1 MVEEL
6 GGQDVRSGTVL
17 GGQARAMKTLFAPS
31 LLRALVSRNVLV
43 SVLALVVV
51 VAVAIYESNQLILS
65 QFADES
71 GILADVA
78 LNEITD
84 QTVLATNAASLVASL
99 PTTREL
105 TEQGDVDGLTNFL
118 LVVKARIGV
127 GDMSVGDNNGRIIAA
142 AQERTSETF
151 QPELVTLA
159 QAQVQQS
166 AVLFDEPQG
175 LVIRAIYVIRNANQ
189 DPIGMMEAGNVLGS
203 DFLKSIKTRS
213 DADLALI
220 WNGQVRASTVDFGEN
235 PMFPSIAEV
244 DAQQGDVL
252 IQNVTANNTNYYG
265 IFRVLRSSRQ
275 NPGLLAVLVPTASVD
290 QAQRTLIGVLVL
302 LGLGLVG
309 IVTLLAYRTARSIT
323 EPLGN
328 LAAAAQRIEAGDLA
342 ARVRQV
348 SAHEIG
354 TLERA
359 FDTMAASLYE
369 RERAQREYLDE
380 VRAVNEVA
388 DAVVGVTDAER
399 IFARSLDRMVSLLNA
414 DGGAIVIREDP
425 PGAPPGSGGRLSAP
439 ATLGIAPETA
449 ATLAMRVLV
458 RSEADADR
466 IRLSAVSAGDL
477 RFVAHVPLSARGR
490 TIGLL
495 SAYFH
500 DQRELTD
507 TQARAL
513 RTIARLV
520 SVANENADLVGELRV
535 NNLQLERANRL
546 KSEFLASVSHELRTP
561 MNAIIGYTKLMLD
574 GLDGEMTAQQ
584 QTDLFRVAQAADNLL
599 GLINGLLDLAK
610 IEAGKMELNVEEV
623 NITEVTDEALELVR
637 PHADEKGLEVRALIP
652 LGLPNVWADR
662 ARVRQVLANMLA
674 NAVKFTERGTV
685 SVGATAAEGWV
696 TVSVSDTGVG
706 ISPEAQAYVFDEFRQ
721 ADSSTTRRYGGT
733 GLGLAISKRLVTL
746 HGGRIWVDSEV
757 GKGSVFHFT
766 LPIRVRAGSE
776 TGMLFRSGTG
786 R

>member
-1 MVEEL
+1 M
-6 GGQDVRSGTVL
+6 D
-17 GGQARAMKTLFAPS
+17 KLFAPS

-84 QTVLATNAASLVASL
+84 QQILAQNAASLVASL

-105 TEQGDVDGLTNFL
+105 TELGDTEGLTNFL

-127 GDMSVGDNNGRIIAA
+127 GDMSVGDNQGRIIAA
-142 AQERTSETF
+142 AQERTSDTF

-166 AVLFDEPQG
+166 WVLFDEPQG

-203 DFLKSIKTRS
+203 EFLKDIKTRS

-220 WNGQVRASTVDFGEN
+220 WNGQVRASTVDFGPN
-235 PMFPSIAEV
+235 PQFPSIAEV
-244 DAQQGDVL
+244 DAQTGDVL
-252 IQNVTANNTNYYG
+252 IQNVTANNENYYG

-275 NPGLLAVLVPTASVD
+275 NPGLLAVLVPTAGVE
-290 QAQRTLIGVLVL
+290 QAQRTLIAVLVL
-302 LGLGLVG
+302 LGIGLVG

-323 EPLGN
+323 VPLGN

-342 ARVRQV
+342 ARVQQV
-348 SAHEIG
+348 SSHEIG

-425 PGAPPGSGGRLSAP
+425 PGAPPGSGGRLNAP
-439 ATLGIAPETA
+439 ATVGIDPETA
-449 ATLAMRVLV
+449 VMLAMRVLV

-466 IRLSAVSAGDL
+466 IRLSAVSAGEL

-610 IEAGKMELNVEEV
+610 IEAGKMELNIEEV

-637 PHADEKGLEVRALIP
+637 PHADEKGLQVRSLIAQ
-652 LGLPNVWADR
+652 GLPNVWADR
-662 ARVRQVLANMLA
+662 GRVRQVLANMLA
-674 NAVKFTERGTV
+674 NAVKFTERGAV
-685 SVGATAAEGWV
+685 SVSATAAEGWV
-696 TVSVSDTGVG
+696 TVSVADTGVG

-746 HGGRIWVDSEV
+746 HGGRIWVDSEI
-757 GKGSVFHFT
+757 GRGSTFHFT
-766 LPIRVRAGSE
+766 LPIRVRAGGE
-776 TGMLFRSGTG
+776 TALLARTG
-786 R
+786 PAR

>member
-1 MVEEL
+1 MP
-6 GGQDVRSGTVL
+6 
-17 GGQARAMKTLFAPS
+17 KLFTPS

-51 VAVAIYESNQLILS
+51 TAVAIYESNDLILS

-71 GILADVA
+71 AILADVA
-78 LNEITD
+78 LNEIND
-84 QTVLATNAASLVASL
+84 QADLAQRAATLVAGL

-105 TEQGDVDGLTNFL
+105 TEQRDADELTNFL
-118 LVVKARIGV
+118 LPVKSKIGV
-127 GDMSVGDNNGRIIAA
+127 DDMSVADNNGVIIAT
-142 AQERTSETF
+142 AQEKTSDTLE
-151 QPELVTLA
+151 PELVTLA
-159 QAQVQQS
+159 KAQVQQS
-166 AVLFDEPQG
+166 WVLFDEPQG
-175 LVIRAIYVIRNANQ
+175 LVIRAIYVIRNADQ
-189 DPIGMMEAGNVLGS
+189 EPIGTMEVGNILGS
-203 DFLKSIKTRS
+203 SFLKNIKTRS
-213 DADLALI
+213 NADLALI
-220 WNGQVRASTVDFGEN
+220 WSGRVHASTVDFGTN
-235 PMFPSIAEV
+235 TVFPSVPQV
-244 DAQQGDVL
+244 DAEPNDVL
-252 IQNVTANNTNYYG
+252 IQNIYANNTNYYG
-265 IFRVLRSSRQ
+265 IFRVLRSQRQ
-275 NPGLLAVLVPTASVD
+275 NPGLLAVLVPTAGVE
-290 QAQRTLIGVLVL
+290 QAQRTLIAILIVL
-302 LGLGLVG
+302 GIALVG
-309 IVTLLAYRTARSIT
+309 VVTLLAYRTARSIT
-323 EPLGN
+323 QPLES
-328 LAAAAQRIEAGDLA
+328 LASAAQRIEAGDLA
-342 ARVRQV
+342 ARVQQV
-348 SAHEIG
+348 SPHEIG

-399 IFARSLDRMVSLLNA
+399 IFARSLDRMVSLLGA

-425 PGAPPGSGGRLSAP
+425 PGAPPGSGGRLNAP
-439 ATLGIAPETA
+439 ATVGIDGQTA
-449 ATLAMRVLV
+449 VMLAMRVLV
-458 RSEADADR
+458 RSEADTDR
-466 IRLSAVSAGDL
+466 IRLSSVSAGDL

-495 SAYFH
+495 SAYFRE
-500 DQRELTD
+500 QRDLTD

-513 RTIARLV
+513 RTIARLI

-574 GLDGEMTAQQ
+574 GLDGELTAQQ
-584 QTDLFRVAQAADNLL
+584 STDLFRVAQAADNLL

-623 NITEVTDEALELVR
+623 SMNEVTEEALELVR
-637 PHADEKGLEVRALIP
+637 PHADEKGLEVRSLIP
-652 LGLPNVWADR
+652 SALPNVWGDR

-674 NAVKFTERGTV
+674 NAVKFTERGSV
-685 SVGATAAEGWV
+685 SVSASSAEGWV
-696 TVSVSDTGVG
+696 TISVTDTGVG
-706 ISPEAQAYVFDEFRQ
+706 ITPEAQAYVFDEFRQ

-733 GLGLAISKRLVTL
+733 GLGLAISKRLITL

-757 GKGSVFHFT
+757 GKGSTFHFT

-776 TGMLFRSGTG
+776 AALLTRTAS

>member
-1 MVEEL
+1 M
-6 GGQDVRSGTVL
+6 Q
-17 GGQARAMKTLFAPS
+17 KIFAPS

-51 VAVAIYESNQLILS
+51 VAVAIYESNDLILN

-71 GILADVA
+71 QILAEVA
-78 LNEITD
+78 LNEIQD
-84 QTVLATNAASLVASL
+84 QADGATHAAQLVAGL

-105 TEQGDVDGLTNFL
+105 TEARDRDALTNFL
-118 LVVKARIGV
+118 LPLKARLV
-127 GDMSVGDNNGRIIAA
+127 VSDMNVADNEGRIIAF
-142 AQERTSETF
+142 AQEQPSVTLE
-151 QPELVTLA
+151 PELVAYAKA
-159 QAQVQQS
+159 QAQSQW
-166 AVLFDEPQG
+166 VLFDEPQG
-175 LVIRAIYVIRNANQ
+175 LVIKAIYVICNAET
-189 DPIGMMEAGNVLGS
+189 DPIGMMEVGNVLGS
-203 DFLKSIKTRS
+203 DFLKSIKIRS
-213 DADLALI
+213 QADLALI
-220 WNGQVRASTVDFGEN
+220 WNGQVRASTVDFASDTA
-235 PMFPSIAEV
+235 FPTTLEV
-244 DAQQGDVL
+244 DAQPGDVL
-252 IQNVTANNTNYYG
+252 IKNVTANGRNYYG
-265 IFRVLRSSRQ
+265 IFRVLRAQRQ
-275 NPGLLAVLVPTASVD
+275 NPGLLAVLVPTAGVE
-290 QAQRTLIGVLVL
+290 QAQRTLIAVLVL

-309 IVTLLAYRTARSIT
+309 IVTFLSYRTARGIT
-323 EPLGN
+323 VPLGN
-328 LAAAAQRIEAGDLA
+328 LANAAQRIEAGDLA

-399 IFARSLDRMVSLLNA
+399 IFARSLDRMVSLLGA

-425 PGAPPGSGGRLSAP
+425 PGAPPGSGGRLNAP
-439 ATLGIAPETA
+439 ATVGLDGETA
-449 ATLAMRVLV
+449 VMLAMRVLV

-466 IRLSAVSAGDL
+466 IRLSSVSAGDL

-495 SAYFH
+495 SAYFRE
-500 DQRELTD
+500 QRDLTD

-513 RTIARLV
+513 RTIARLI

-561 MNAIIGYTKLMLD
+561 MNAIIGYTNLMLD
-574 GLDGEMTAQQ
+574 DLDGELTAQNS
-584 QTDLFRVAQAADNLL
+584 TELFQVAQAADNLL

-623 NITEVTDEALELVR
+623 SMNEVTEEALELVR
-637 PHADEKGLEVRALIP
+637 PHADEKGLEVRSLIP
-652 LGLPNVWADR
+652 SALPNVWGDR

-674 NAVKFTERGTV
+674 NAVKFTERGSV
-685 SVGATAAEGWV
+685 SVSASSAEGWV
-696 TVSVSDTGVG
+696 TISVTDTGVG
-706 ISPEAQAYVFDEFRQ
+706 ITPEAQAYVFDEFRQ

-733 GLGLAISKRLVTL
+733 GLGLAISKRLITL
-746 HGGRIWVDSEV
+746 HGRRLWVDSEV
-757 GKGSVFHFT
+757 GYGSTFHFT
-766 LPIRVRAGSE
+766 LPVRVRAGSE
-776 TGMLFRSGTG
+776 AALLSRAS

>member
-1 MVEEL
+1 M
-6 GGQDVRSGTVL
+6 Q
-17 GGQARAMKTLFAPS
+17 TLFAPS

-43 SVLALVVV
+43 SVLALVVT
-51 VAVAIYESNQLILS
+51 VAVAIYESNQLILN

-84 QTVLATNAASLVASL
+84 QTVLATNAASLTASL
-99 PTTREL
+99 PTTRDL
-105 TEQGDVDGLTNFL
+105 TEQGDYDGLTNFL

-127 GDMSVGDNNGRIIAA
+127 SDMSVADNNGLILAA
-142 AQERTSETF
+142 AQEKTSTTF

-159 QAQVQQS
+159 QAGVQQS
-166 AVLFDEPQG
+166 WVLFDEPQG
-175 LVIRAIYVIRNANQ
+175 LVIRAIYVIRNVNQ

-213 DADLALI
+213 NADLALI
-220 WNGQVRASTVDFGEN
+220 WNGQVRASTVDFG
-235 PMFPSIAEV
+235 PSPQFPTIAEV
-244 DAQQGDVL
+244 DAQAGDVL

-265 IFRVLRSSRQ
+265 IFRVIRSSRQ
-275 NPGLLAVLVPTASVD
+275 NPGLLAVLVPTDGVE
-290 QAQRTLIGVLVL
+290 QAQRTLLGVLVL
-302 LGLGLVG
+302 LGLGLAG

-323 EPLGN
+323 VPLGN

-342 ARVRQV
+342 ARVKQV

-439 ATLGIAPETA
+439 ATVGIEPETA
-449 ATLAMRVLV
+449 VTLAMRVLV

-466 IRLSAVSAGDL
+466 IRLSAVSAGEL

-610 IEAGKMELNVEEV
+610 IEAGKMELNIEEV
-623 NITEVTDEALELVR
+623 NITDVTDEALELVR
-637 PHADEKGLEVRALIP
+637 PHADEKGLQVRAVIP
-652 LGLPNVWADR
+652 QGLPNVWADR

-674 NAVKFTERGTV
+674 NAVKFTERGIV
-685 SVGATAAEGWV
+685 SVTAGAAEGWV
-696 TVSVSDTGVG
+696 TVSVADTGVG

-757 GKGSVFHFT
+757 GRGSTFHFT
-766 LPIRVRAGSE
+766 LPIRVRAGGE
-776 TGMLFRSGTG
+776 AALLTRTGAG

>member
-1 MVEEL
+1 MQKV
-6 GGQDVRSGTVL
+6 
-17 GGQARAMKTLFAPS
+17 FAPS
-31 LLRALVSRNVLV
+31 LLRTLVSRNVLV
-43 SVLALVVV
+43 SVLALVIVV
-51 VAVAIYESNQLILS
+51 VVAIYESNDLILS

-71 GILADVA
+71 AIVADVA
-78 LNEITD
+78 QNEIFA
-84 QTVLATNAASLVASL
+84 QANLAQRAASLFASL
-99 PTTREL
+99 PTTRDLVEAR
-105 TEQGDVDGLTNFL
+105 DRDALTNFL
-118 LVVKARIGV
+118 LPLKARIGV
-127 GDMSVGDNNGRIIAA
+127 DDIVVADNSGKIIGF
-142 AQERTSETF
+142 AQEQRSDTL

-166 AVLFDEPQG
+166 WVLFDEPDG
-175 LVIRAIYVIRNANQ
+175 LVIRAIHVIFNADQ
-189 DPIGMMEAGNVLGS
+189 EPIGMMEVGNGLGS
-203 DFLKSIKTRS
+203 LFLKDIKTRS
-213 DADLALI
+213 NADLALI
-220 WNGQVRASTVDFGEN
+220 WNGQVRASTIDFHTN
-235 PMFPSIAEV
+235 SDFPTVSEV
-244 DAQQGDVL
+244 DAQPNDIL
-252 IQNVTANNTNYYG
+252 IQNISTNGRNYYG
-265 IFRVLRSSRQ
+265 IFRVIRSQRQ
-275 NPGLLAVLVPTASVD
+275 NPGLLAVLVPTASVET
-290 QAQRTLIGVLVL
+290 AQRTLIGVLVL
-302 LGLGLVG
+302 LGLCLVAV
-309 IVTLLAYRTARSIT
+309 ITFLSYRTARSIT
-323 EPLGN
+323 VPLGN
-328 LAAAAQRIEAGDLA
+328 LANAAQRIEAGDLA
-342 ARVRQV
+342 ARVQQV

-425 PGAPPGSGGRLSAP
+425 PGAPPGSGGRLNAP
-439 ATLGIAPETA
+439 ATLGIAPEMA
-449 ATLAMRVLV
+449 VTLAMRVLV

-466 IRLSAVSAGDL
+466 IRLSAVSAGEL

-500 DQRELTD
+500 EQRELTD

-623 NITEVTDEALELVR
+623 NINDVTDEALELVR
-637 PHADEKGLEVRALIP
+637 PHAGEKGLEVRATIP
-652 LGLPNVWADR
+652 ATLPNVWADR

-685 SVGATAAEGWV
+685 SVTATSAEGWV

-721 ADSSTTRRYGGT
+721 ADSSTTRKYGGT

-757 GKGSVFHFT
+757 GRGSTFHFT

-776 TGMLFRSGTG
+776 TALVG
-786 R
+786 RTAGAR

>member
-1 MVEEL
+1 M
-6 GGQDVRSGTVL
+6 D
-17 GGQARAMKTLFAPS
+17 KLFAPS

-51 VAVAIYESNQLILS
+51 VAVAIYESNDLILN

-71 GILADVA
+71 QILAEVA
-78 LNEITD
+78 LNEIQD
-84 QTVLATNAASLVASL
+84 QADGATHAAQLVAGL

-105 TEQGDVDGLTNFL
+105 TEARDRDALTNFL
-118 LVVKARIGV
+118 LPLKARLV
-127 GDMSVGDNNGRIIAA
+127 VSDMNVADNEGRIIAF
-142 AQERTSETF
+142 AQEQPSNTLE
-151 QPELVTLA
+151 PELVAYAKA
-159 QAQVQQS
+159 QAQSQW
-166 AVLFDEPQG
+166 VLFDEPQG
-175 LVIRAIYVIRNANQ
+175 LVIKAIYVIRNADT
-189 DPIGMMEAGNVLGS
+189 DPIGMMEVGNVLGS
-203 DFLKSIKTRS
+203 DFLKSIKIRS
-213 DADLALI
+213 QADLALI
-220 WNGQVRASTVDFGEN
+220 WNGQVRASTVDFASDTA
-235 PMFPSIAEV
+235 FPTTLQV
-244 DAQQGDVL
+244 DAQTGDVL
-252 IQNVTANNTNYYG
+252 IQNVTANGRNYYG
-265 IFRVLRSSRQ
+265 IFRVLRSQRQ
-275 NPGLLAVLVPTASVD
+275 NPGLLAVLVPTASVE
-290 QAQRTLIGVLVL
+290 QAQRTLIAVLVL

-323 EPLGN
+323 VPLGN

-342 ARVRQV
+342 ARVQQV
-348 SAHEIG
+348 SSHEIG

-439 ATLGIAPETA
+439 ATVGIDPETA
-449 ATLAMRVLV
+449 VTLAMRVLV

-466 IRLSAVSAGDL
+466 IRLSAVSAGEL

-610 IEAGKMELNVEEV
+610 IEAGKMELNIEEV
-623 NITEVTDEALELVR
+623 NITDVTDEALELVR
-637 PHADEKGLEVRALIP
+637 PHADEKGLHVRSLIP
-652 LGLPNVWADR
+652 QGLPNVWADR

-674 NAVKFTERGTV
+674 NAVKFTERGMV
-685 SVGATAAEGWV
+685 SVAATAAEGWV

-746 HGGRIWVDSEV
+746 HGGRIWVDSEI
-757 GKGSVFHFT
+757 GRGSTFHFT
-766 LPIRVRAGSE
+766 LPIRVRAGGE
-776 TGMLFRSGTG
+776 TALLTRTG
-786 R
+786 ATR

>member
-1 MVEEL
+1 M
-6 GGQDVRSGTVL
+6 Q
-17 GGQARAMKTLFAPS
+17 KLFAPS

-43 SVLALVVV
+43 SVIALVVV
-51 VAVAIYESNQLILS
+51 VGVAIYESNQLILT

-71 GILADVA
+71 LILAEVA
-78 LNEITD
+78 KAEISDT
-84 QTVLATNAASLVASL
+84 TLSAVRAAQLLASL
-99 PTTREL
+99 PTTKEL
-105 TEQGDVDGLTNFL
+105 TEARDREGLINFL
-118 LVVKARIGV
+118 LPLKARLQV
-127 GDMSVGDNNGRIIAA
+127 SDMNVADTEGRIIAS
-142 AQERTSETF
+142 AQEQARDTLE
-151 QPELVTLA
+151 PELVNAARAEA
-159 QAQVQQS
+159 QQYW
-166 AVLFDEPQG
+166 VLYDEPQG
-175 LVIRAIYVIRNANQ
+175 LVVKAIFVIRNEAT
-189 DPIGMMEAGNVLGS
+189 DPIGMMEVGNGLGA
-203 DFLKSIKTRS
+203 DFLNNIKARS
-213 DADLALI
+213 SADLALI
-220 WNGQVRASTVDFGEN
+220 WNGQVRTSTLDFGEHTV
-235 PMFPSIAEV
+235 FPTVEQVTQSN
-244 DAQQGDVL
+244 DLL
-252 IQNVTANNTNYYG
+252 IENLTVSGTNYYG
-265 IFRVLRSSRQ
+265 IFRVIRSERQ
-275 NPGLLAVLVPTASVD
+275 NPGLLAVLVPTAGVD
-290 QAQRTLIGVLVL
+290 QAQRTLIGILI
-302 LGLGLVG
+302 LVG
-309 IVTLLAYRTARSIT
+309 LALTGLVTLLAYRTARSIT
-323 EPLGN
+323 VPLGN

-342 ARVRQV
+342 ARVQQV
-348 SAHEIG
+348 SSHEIG

-425 PGAPPGSGGRLSAP
+425 PGAPPGSGGRLNAP
-439 ATLGIAPETA
+439 ATVGIDPATA
-449 ATLAMRVLV
+449 VALAMRVLV

-466 IRLSAVSAGDL
+466 IRLSAVSAGEL

-584 QTDLFRVAQAADNLL
+584 QTDLFRVATAADNLL

-610 IEAGKMELNVEEV
+610 IEAGKMELNIEEV
-623 NITEVTDEALELVR
+623 NIIDVTEEALELVR
-637 PHADEKGLEVRALIP
+637 PHADEKGLQVSSMILQ
-652 LGLPNVWADR
+652 GLPNVWADR

-674 NAVKFTERGTV
+674 NAVKFTERGIV
-685 SVGATAAEGWV
+685 SVAATAAEGWV
-696 TVSVSDTGVG
+696 TVSVTDTGVG

-757 GKGSVFHFT
+757 GRGSTFHFT
-766 LPIRVRAGSE
+766 LPIRVRAGGE
-776 TGMLFRSGTG
+776 ALIARTAAG
-786 R
+786 RF

>member
-1 MVEEL
+1 M
-6 GGQDVRSGTVL
+6 Q
-17 GGQARAMKTLFAPS
+17 TLFAPS

-43 SVLALVVV
+43 SVLALVVT
-51 VAVAIYESNQLILS
+51 VAVAIYESNQLILN

-78 LNEITD
+78 LNEIKD
-84 QTVLATNAASLVASL
+84 QDVLATNAASLVASL

-105 TEQGDVDGLTNFL
+105 TEQGDGDGLTNFL

-127 GDMSVGDNNGRIIAA
+127 SDMSVGDNNGKIIAA
-142 AQERTSETF
+142 AQERTSDTF

-159 QAQVQQS
+159 QAQVQQAS
-166 AVLFDEPQG
+166 VLFDEPQG

-203 DFLKSIKTRS
+203 DFLIAIKTRS
-213 DADLALI
+213 NADLALI
-220 WNGQVRASTVDFGEN
+220 WNGQVRASTVDFGPN
-235 PMFPSIAEV
+235 PSFPTIAEV
-244 DAQQGDVL
+244 DAQPGDVL

-275 NPGLLAVLVPTASVD
+275 NPGLLAVLVPTAGVE

-302 LGLGLVG
+302 LGLGLLG

-323 EPLGN
+323 VPLGN

-342 ARVRQV
+342 ARVQQV

-439 ATLGIAPETA
+439 ATVGIDPETA
-449 ATLAMRVLV
+449 VTLAMRVLV
-458 RSEADADR
+458 RSEADTDR
-466 IRLSAVSAGDL
+466 IRLSAVSAGEL

-610 IEAGKMELNVEEV
+610 IEAGKMELNIEEV
-623 NITEVTDEALELVR
+623 NITDVTDEALELVR
-637 PHADEKGLEVRALIP
+637 PHADEKGLQVRSVIP
-652 LGLPNVWADR
+652 QGLPNVWADR

-674 NAVKFTERGTV
+674 NAVKFTERGVV
-685 SVGATAAEGWV
+685 SVAATAAEGWV
-696 TVSVSDTGVG
+696 TVSVADTGVG

-757 GKGSVFHFT
+757 GRGSTFHFT

-776 TGMLFRSGTG
+776 TAVLARTGTG

>member
-1 MVEEL
+1 ME
-6 GGQDVRSGTVL
+6 
-17 GGQARAMKTLFAPS
+17 KLFAPS

-84 QTVLATNAASLVASL
+84 QTILAQNAASLVASL

-105 TEQGDVDGLTNFL
+105 TELGDADGLTNFL

-142 AQERTSETF
+142 AQERTSDTF

-166 AVLFDEPQG
+166 WVLFDEPQG

-203 DFLKSIKTRS
+203 EFLKSIKTRS

-220 WNGQVRASTVDFGEN
+220 WNGQVRASTVDFGAS
-235 PMFPSIAEV
+235 PQFPSIAEV
-244 DAQQGDVL
+244 DAQAGDVL
-252 IQNVTANNTNYYG
+252 IQNVTANNKNYYG

-275 NPGLLAVLVPTASVD
+275 NPGLLAVLVPTAGVD
-290 QAQRTLIGVLVL
+290 QAQRTLIAVLVL

-323 EPLGN
+323 VPLGN
-328 LAAAAQRIEAGDLA
+328 LASAAQRIEGGDLA
-342 ARVRQV
+342 ARVQQV
-348 SAHEIG
+348 SGHEIG

-425 PGAPPGSGGRLSAP
+425 PGAPPGSGGRLNAP
-439 ATLGIAPETA
+439 ATVGIGPETA
-449 ATLAMRVLV
+449 VMLAMRVLV

-466 IRLSAVSAGDL
+466 IRLSAVSAGEL

-610 IEAGKMELNVEEV
+610 IEAGKMELNIEEV
-623 NITEVTDEALELVR
+623 NINDVTDEALELVR
-637 PHADEKGLEVRALIP
+637 PHADEKGLEVRSLIP
-652 LGLPNVWADR
+652 QGLPNVWADR

-674 NAVKFTERGTV
+674 NAVKFTERGAV
-685 SVGATAAEGWV
+685 SVSAGAAEGWV
-696 TVSVSDTGVG
+696 TVSVADTGVG

-746 HGGRIWVDSEV
+746 HGGRIWVDSEI
-757 GKGSVFHFT
+757 GRGSTFHFT
-766 LPIRVRAGSE
+766 LPIRVRAGTE
-776 TGMLFRSGTG
+776 NALLARTGTAR
-786 R
+786 

>member
-1 MVEEL
+1 M
-6 GGQDVRSGTVL
+6 R
-17 GGQARAMKTLFAPS
+17 KLFSPS
-31 LLRALVSRNVLV
+31 LLRTLVSRNVLV

-51 VAVAIYESNQLILS
+51 TAVAIYESNELIAR
-65 QFADES
+65 QFEDES
-71 GILADVA
+71 AILADVA
-78 LNEITD
+78 LNEFND
-84 QTVLATNAASLVASL
+84 QADAATKAAALAANL

-105 TEQGDVDGLTNFL
+105 TEARDVEGLQAL
-118 LVVKARIGV
+118 LIPFKSRIDVGEMNVADVNGV
-127 GDMSVGDNNGRIIAA
+127 IIAG
-142 AQERTSETF
+142 AQENKERTL
-151 QPELVTLA
+151 QPELVRYA
-159 QAQVQQS
+159 QAQAQQQW
-166 AVLFDEPQG
+166 VLYDEPDG
-175 LVIRAIYVIRNANQ
+175 IVIRAIHVIRCICPNAT
-189 DPIGMMEAGNVLGS
+189 DDFIGMMEVGNILGS
-203 DFLKSIKTRS
+203 NFLKSIKTRS
-213 DADLALI
+213 DADLAFI
-220 WNGQVRASTVDFGEN
+220 WNGQVRASTVDFHSETL
-235 PMFPSIAEV
+235 FPTTDQV
-244 DAQQGDVL
+244 DRDPRDVL
-252 IQNVTANNTNYYG
+252 IQNVTANNQNYYG
-265 IFRVLRSSRQ
+265 IFRVLRSQRQ
-275 NPGLLAVLVPTASVD
+275 NPGLLAVLVPTAGVE
-290 QAQRTLIGVLVL
+290 QAQRTLIVILIVLGV
-302 LGLGLVG
+302 GLVA
-309 IVTLLAYRTARSIT
+309 IVTFLAYRTARSIT
-323 EPLGN
+323 VPLGN

-342 ARVRQV
+342 ARVRQA

-399 IFARSLDRMVSLLNA
+399 IFARSLDRMVSLLGA

-425 PGAPPGSGGRLSAP
+425 PGAPPGSGGRLNAP
-439 ATLGIAPETA
+439 ATVGIDAGTA
-449 ATLAMRVLV
+449 VTLAMRVLV

-466 IRLSAVSAGDL
+466 IRLSSVSAGDL

-495 SAYFH
+495 SAYFRE
-500 DQRELTD
+500 QRDITD

-513 RTIARLV
+513 RTIARLI

-574 GLDGEMTAQQ
+574 GLDGELTAQQ
-584 QTDLFRVAQAADNLL
+584 STDLFRVAQAADNLL

-623 NITEVTDEALELVR
+623 NIDEVTDEALELVR
-637 PHADEKGLEVRALIP
+637 PHADEKGLQVRSAIQSS
-652 LGLPNVWADR
+652 LPNVWADR

-674 NAVKFTERGTV
+674 NAVKFTERGAVTV
-685 SVGATAAEGWV
+685 SATAAEGWV
-696 TVSVSDTGVG
+696 TVSVADTGVG
-706 ISPEAQAYVFDEFRQ
+706 ITPEAQAYVFDEFRQ

-733 GLGLAISKRLVTL
+733 GLGLAISKRLITL

-757 GKGSVFHFT
+757 GKGSTFHFT

-776 TGMLFRSGTG
+776 AALLARTAG

>member
-1 MVEEL
+1 MP
-6 GGQDVRSGTVL
+6 
-17 GGQARAMKTLFAPS
+17 KLFTPS

-51 VAVAIYESNQLILS
+51 TAVAIYESNDLILS

-71 GILADVA
+71 AILADVA
-78 LNEITD
+78 LNEIND
-84 QTVLATNAASLVASL
+84 QADLAQRAATLVAGL

-105 TEQGDVDGLTNFL
+105 TEQRDADELTNFL
-118 LVVKARIGV
+118 LPVKSKIGV
-127 GDMSVGDNNGRIIAA
+127 DDMSVADNNGVIIAT
-142 AQERTSETF
+142 AQEKTSDTLE
-151 QPELVTLA
+151 PELVTLA
-159 QAQVQQS
+159 KAQVQQS
-166 AVLFDEPQG
+166 WVLFDEPQG
-175 LVIRAIYVIRNANQ
+175 LVIRAIYVIRNADQ
-189 DPIGMMEAGNVLGS
+189 EPIGTMEVGNILGS
-203 DFLKSIKTRS
+203 SFLKNIKTRS
-213 DADLALI
+213 NADLALI
-220 WNGQVRASTVDFGEN
+220 WSGRVRASTVDFGTN
-235 PMFPSIAEV
+235 TVFPSVPQV
-244 DAQQGDVL
+244 DAEPNDVL
-252 IQNVTANNTNYYG
+252 IQNIYANNTNYYG
-265 IFRVLRSSRQ
+265 IFRVLRSQRQ
-275 NPGLLAVLVPTASVD
+275 NPGLLAVLVPTAGVE
-290 QAQRTLIGVLVL
+290 QAQRTLIAILIVL
-302 LGLGLVG
+302 GIALVG
-309 IVTLLAYRTARSIT
+309 VVTLLAYRTARSIT
-323 EPLGN
+323 QPLES
-328 LAAAAQRIEAGDLA
+328 LASAAQRIEAGDLA
-342 ARVRQV
+342 ARVQQV
-348 SAHEIG
+348 SPHEIG

-399 IFARSLDRMVSLLNA
+399 IFARSLDRMVSLLGA

-425 PGAPPGSGGRLSAP
+425 PGAPPGSGGRLNAP
-439 ATLGIAPETA
+439 ATVGIDGQTA
-449 ATLAMRVLV
+449 VMLAMRVLV
-458 RSEADADR
+458 RSEADTDR
-466 IRLSAVSAGDL
+466 IRLSSVSAGDL

-495 SAYFH
+495 SAYFRE
-500 DQRELTD
+500 QRDLTD

-513 RTIARLV
+513 RTIARLI

-574 GLDGEMTAQQ
+574 GPDGELTAQQ
-584 QTDLFRVAQAADNLL
+584 STDLFRVAQAADNLL

-623 NITEVTDEALELVR
+623 SMNEVTEEALELVR
-637 PHADEKGLEVRALIP
+637 PHADEKGLEVRSLIP
-652 LGLPNVWADR
+652 SALPNVWGDR

-674 NAVKFTERGTV
+674 NAVKFTERGSV
-685 SVGATAAEGWV
+685 SVSASSAEGWV
-696 TVSVSDTGVG
+696 TISVTDTGVG
-706 ISPEAQAYVFDEFRQ
+706 ITPEAQAYVFDEFRQ

-733 GLGLAISKRLVTL
+733 GLGLAISKRLITL

-757 GKGSVFHFT
+757 GKGSTFHFT

-776 TGMLFRSGTG
+776 AALLTRTAS

>member
-1 MVEEL
+1 M
-6 GGQDVRSGTVL
+6 R
-17 GGQARAMKTLFAPS
+17 KLFAPS

-51 VAVAIYESNQLILS
+51 VAVAIYESNDLIAT

-71 GILADVA
+71 AILASVA
-78 LNEITD
+78 LTEIQD
-84 QTVLATNAASLVASL
+84 QAELTTRAANLFASLQI
-99 PTTREL
+99 TREL
-105 TEQGDVDGLTNFL
+105 TEARDVDGLTNFL
-118 LVVKARIGV
+118 LPLKSRIGV
-127 GDMSVGDNNGRIIAA
+127 DYISVADNDGVIIAT
-142 AQERTSETF
+142 AQEKVSNTL
-151 QPELVTLA
+151 QPELVVYAKA
-159 QAQVQQS
+159 QAQQQS
-166 AVLFDEPQG
+166 VLFDEPQG
-175 LVIRAIYVIRNANQ
+175 LVVRAIHVIFNAEQ
-189 DPIGMMEAGNVLGS
+189 DPIGIMEVGNGLS
-203 DFLKSIKTRS
+203 PKFLTDIKTRAT
-213 DADLALI
+213 ADMALI
-220 WNGQVRASTVDFGEN
+220 WNGQVRASTVELGSAN
-235 PMFPSIAEV
+235 VFPRVEQV
-244 DAQQGDVL
+244 DAQPNDVL
-252 IQNVTANNTNYYG
+252 IESVTANNTNYYG
-265 IFRVLRSSRQ
+265 IFRVIRSSRQ
-275 NPGLLAVLVPTASVD
+275 NPGLLAVLVPTAGVE
-290 QAQRTLIGVLVL
+290 QAQRALIGLLILVGLVLVA
-302 LGLGLVG
+302 LV
-309 IVTLLAYRTARSIT
+309 TFLAYRTARSIT

-328 LAAAAQRIEAGDLA
+328 LASAAQRIEAGDLA
-342 ARVRQV
+342 ARVLQV
-348 SAHEIG
+348 SPHEIG

-439 ATLGIAPETA
+439 ATVGIDPAIA
-449 ATLAMRVLV
+449 VTLAMRVLV
-458 RSEADADR
+458 RSETDMDR
-466 IRLSAVSAGDL
+466 IRLSAVSSGDL

-500 DQRELTD
+500 DQRDITD

-574 GLDGEMTAQQ
+574 GLDGELTGQQ

-623 NITEVTDEALELVR
+623 SITEVADEALELVR
-637 PHADEKGLEVRALIP
+637 PHADEKGLQVTALIP
-652 LGLPNVWADR
+652 LGLPTVWADR

-674 NAVKFTERGTV
+674 NAVKFTERGSV
-685 SVGATAAEGWV
+685 SIAASAAEGWV
-696 TVSVSDTGVG
+696 TVSVADTGVG
-706 ISPEAQAYVFDEFRQ
+706 ITPEAQAYVFDEFRQ

-757 GKGSVFHFT
+757 GRGSTFHFT
-766 LPIRVRAGSE
+766 LPIRVRAGGE
-776 TGMLFRSGTG
+776 AAILARTGSAR
-786 R
+786 

>member
-1 MVEEL
+1 M
-6 GGQDVRSGTVL
+6 D
-17 GGQARAMKTLFAPS
+17 KLFAPS

-43 SVLALVVV
+43 SVLALVVI

-105 TEQGDVDGLTNFL
+105 TEQGDVEGLTNFL

-175 LVIRAIYVIRNANQ
+175 LVIRAIYVIRNASQ

-746 HGGRIWVDSEV
+746 HGGRIWVDSEI
-757 GKGSVFHFT
+757 GRGSSFHFT
-766 LPIRVRAGSE
+766 LPIRVRAGGE
-776 TGMLFRSGTG
+776 PALVARSGAT

>member
-1 MVEEL
+1 V
-6 GGQDVRSGTVL
+6 T
-17 GGQARAMKTLFAPS
+17 
-31 LLRALVSRNVLV
+31 
-43 SVLALVVV
+43 
-51 VAVAIYESNQLILS
+51 AVAIYESDQLILK
-65 QFADES
+65 QFEDES
-71 GILADVA
+71 QILADVA
-78 LNEITD
+78 LKEIDD
-84 QTVLATNAASLVASL
+84 QAKAALKAAALTAGLKQTRDLTLA
-99 PTTREL
+99 R
-105 TEQGDVDGLTNFL
+105 DVEGTQAFL
-118 LVVKARIGV
+118 LPVKSRLDVAVMNIA
-127 GDMSVGDNNGRIIAA
+127 DMNGLIIAG
-142 AQERTSETF
+142 AQANTRDTLE
-151 QPELVTLA
+151 PELVRYAKAGAPGQYFLY
-159 QAQVQQS
+159 
-166 AVLFDEPQG
+166 DEPDGG
-175 LVIRAIYVIRNANQ
+175 LVIRAMALIRDAEAN
-189 DPIGMMEAGNVLGS
+189 DIAILEVGARLNSE
-203 DFLKSIKTRS
+203 FLKDIKTRS
-213 DADLALI
+213 TVDLALI
-220 WNGQVRASTVDFGEN
+220 WKNQVRASTVDFGSN
-235 PMFPSIAEV
+235 TMFPTTVQV
-244 DAQQGDVL
+244 DNQPGDVL
-252 IQNVTANNTNYYG
+252 IQNVTANSKNYYG
-265 IFRVLRSSRQ
+265 IFRVLPAQRD
-275 NPGLLAVLVPTASVD
+275 NPGLLAVLVPTEPVESAR
-290 QAQRTLIGVLVL
+290 RTLVGILLL

-309 IVTLLAYRTARSIT
+309 AVSLLAYRTAKSIT
-323 EPLGN
+323 TPLES

-388 DAVVGVTDAER
+388 DAVVGVIDAER

-439 ATLGIAPETA
+439 ATVGIAPETA
-449 ATLAMRVLV
+449 VTLAMRVLV

-466 IRLSAVSAGDL
+466 IRLAAVSAGDL

-623 NITEVTDEALELVR
+623 NITEVADEALELVR
-637 PHADEKGLEVRALIP
+637 PHADEKGLEVRSLIP
-652 LGLPNVWADR
+652 PGLANVWADR

-685 SVGATAAEGWV
+685 SVSASAAEGWL
-696 TVSVSDTGVG
+696 TVSVADTGVG

-746 HGGRIWVDSEV
+746 HGGRIWVDSET
-757 GKGSVFHFT
+757 GRGSTFHFT

-776 TGMLFRSGTG
+776 TAVLARTGTE

>member
-1 MVEEL
+1 M
-6 GGQDVRSGTVL
+6 Q
-17 GGQARAMKTLFAPS
+17 TLFAPS

-43 SVLALVVV
+43 SVLALVVT
-51 VAVAIYESNQLILS
+51 VAVAIYESNQLILN

-105 TEQGDVDGLTNFL
+105 TELADTDALTNFL
-118 LVVKARIGV
+118 LVVKARLGV

-142 AQERTSETF
+142 AQERTSDTF

-159 QAQVQQS
+159 QAGVQQS

-220 WNGQVRASTVDFGEN
+220 WNGQVRASTVDFGPN
-235 PMFPSIAEV
+235 PMFPTIAEV
-244 DAQQGDVL
+244 DAQAGDVL
-252 IQNVTANNTNYYG
+252 IQNVTANNKNYYG

-275 NPGLLAVLVPTASVD
+275 NPGLLAVLVPTAGVE

-302 LGLGLVG
+302 LGLGLLG

-323 EPLGN
+323 VPLGN

-342 ARVRQV
+342 ARVQQV

-439 ATLGIAPETA
+439 ATVGIDPETA
-449 ATLAMRVLV
+449 VTLAMRVLV
-458 RSEADADR
+458 RSEADTDR
-466 IRLSAVSAGDL
+466 IRLSAVSAGEL

-610 IEAGKMELNVEEV
+610 IEAGKMELNIEEV
-623 NITEVTDEALELVR
+623 NITDVTDEALELVR
-637 PHADEKGLEVRALIP
+637 PHADEKGLQVRSVIP
-652 LGLPNVWADR
+652 QGLPNVWADR

-674 NAVKFTERGTV
+674 NAVKFTERGVV
-685 SVGATAAEGWV
+685 SVAATAAEGWV
-696 TVSVSDTGVG
+696 TVSVADTGVG

-757 GKGSVFHFT
+757 GRGSTFHFT

-776 TGMLFRSGTG
+776 TAVLARTGTG

>member
-1 MVEEL
+1 ME
-6 GGQDVRSGTVL
+6 
-17 GGQARAMKTLFAPS
+17 KLFAPS

-43 SVLALVVV
+43 SVLALVIITG
-51 VAVAIYESNQLILS
+51 VAIFESTQLIRS

-71 GILADVA
+71 EILATVA
-78 LNEITD
+78 LNEIRD
-84 QTVLATNAASLVASL
+84 QRENALKAAALTANL
-99 PTTREL
+99 TETQAL
-105 TEQGDVDGLTNFL
+105 TEQRDVDLIQRFL
-118 LVVKARIGV
+118 LPVKSRLGV
-127 GDMSVGDNNGRIIAA
+127 DLMNIADKDGVIIAG
-142 AQERTSETF
+142 AQENSSTTLA
-151 QPELVTLA
+151 PALVTLA
-159 QAQVQQS
+159 KAEVTGS
-166 AVLFDEPQG
+166 AVLFDEPERGG
-175 LVIRAIYVIRNANQ
+175 LVIRAIYLIRNDQ
-189 DPIGMMEAGNVLGS
+189 EEVIGVMEVGKLLDPR
-203 DFLKSIKTRS
+203 FLEDIKTRS
-213 DADLALI
+213 KADIALL
-220 WNGQVRASTVDFGEN
+220 WNGQVRASTVDFGETTV
-235 PMFPSIAEV
+235 FPSTSQV
-244 DAQQGDVL
+244 DLKEGDVL
-252 IQNVTANNTNYYG
+252 IQEHFNANNRNYYG
-265 IFRVLRSSRQ
+265 IFRVLPAQRD
-275 NPGLLAVLVPTASVD
+275 NPALLAVLVPTEPVE
-290 QAQRTLIGVLVL
+290 QATRTLIGILIL
-302 LGLGLVG
+302 IGIALVG
-309 IVTLLAYRTARSIT
+309 AVTLLAYRTAKSIT
-323 EPLGN
+323 TPLES

-342 ARVRQV
+342 ARVQQV

-369 RERAQREYLDE
+369 RERVQGEYLDE

-439 ATLGIAPETA
+439 ATVGIAPETA
-449 ATLAMRVLV
+449 VTLAMRVLV
-458 RSEADADR
+458 RSEADSDR
-466 IRLSAVSAGDL
+466 IRLAAVSAGEL

-610 IEAGKMELNVEEV
+610 IEAGKMELNIEEV
-623 NITEVTDEALELVR
+623 NIAEVADEALELVR
-637 PHADEKGLEVRALIP
+637 PHADEKGLEVRASIP
-652 LGLPNVWADR
+652 LGLANVWADR

-685 SVGATAAEGWV
+685 SVSASAAEGWV
-696 TVSVSDTGVG
+696 TVSVADTGVG

-746 HGGRIWVDSEV
+746 HGGRIWVDSEI
-757 GKGSVFHFT
+757 GRGSTFHFT

-776 TGMLFRSGTG
+776 TAVLARTGMER
-786 R
+786 

>member
-1 MVEEL
+1 M
-6 GGQDVRSGTVL
+6 D
-17 GGQARAMKTLFAPS
+17 KLFAPS

-84 QTVLATNAASLVASL
+84 QQILAQNAASLVASL

-105 TEQGDVDGLTNFL
+105 TELGDAEALTNFL

-127 GDMSVGDNNGRIIAA
+127 GDMSVGDNNGKIIAA
-142 AQERTSETF
+142 AQERTSDTF

-220 WNGQVRASTVDFGEN
+220 WNGQVRASTVDFGAS

-244 DAQQGDVL
+244 DAQAGDVL
-252 IQNVTANNTNYYG
+252 IQNVSANNTNYYG

-275 NPGLLAVLVPTASVD
+275 NPGLLAVLVPTAGVD
-290 QAQRTLIGVLVL
+290 QAQRTLLAVLVL
-302 LGLGLVG
+302 LGLALVG
-309 IVTLLAYRTARSIT
+309 VVTLLAYRTARQIT
-323 EPLGN
+323 VPLGN

-342 ARVRQV
+342 ARVQQV

-439 ATLGIAPETA
+439 ATVGIEPETA
-449 ATLAMRVLV
+449 VTLAMRVLV

-466 IRLSAVSAGDL
+466 IRLSAVSAGEL

-623 NITEVTDEALELVR
+623 SISEVTEEALELVR
-637 PHADEKGLEVRALIP
+637 PRADEKDLELRSLVLSD
-652 LGLPNVWADR
+652 LPAAFADR
-662 ARVRQVLANMLA
+662 ARIRQVLVNLVA
-674 NAVKFTERGTV
+674 NAVKFTEHGGVTIRATV
-685 SVGATAAEGWV
+685 VDGWITLGV
-696 TVSVSDTGVG
+696 VDTGVG
-706 ISPEAQAYVFDEFRQ
+706 IPPEAQTYIFDEFRQ
-721 ADSSTTRRYGGT
+721 VDASTTRRYGGT
-733 GLGLAISKRLVTL
+733 GLGLAISKRLIAL
-746 HGGRIWVDSEV
+746 HGGRIWVDSTV
-757 GKGSVFHFT
+757 GVGSSFLFT
-766 LPIRVRAGSE
+766 LPVRVRATALAESGL
-776 TGMLFRSGTG
+776 TGAAVRL
-786 R
+786 

>member
-1 MVEEL
+1 M
-6 GGQDVRSGTVL
+6 Q
-17 GGQARAMKTLFAPS
+17 KIFAPS

-78 LNEITD
+78 LNEIKDTE
-84 QTVLATNAASLVASL
+84 TNATNAASLVASL

-105 TEQGDVDGLTNFL
+105 TEAGDTDNLTNFL

-142 AQERTSETF
+142 AQERTSNTF

-175 LVIRAIYVIRNANQ
+175 LVIRAIYVIRNADQ

-213 DADLALI
+213 NADLALI
-220 WNGQVRASTVDFGEN
+220 WNGQVRASTVDFGQN
-235 PMFPSIAEV
+235 PMFPTIAEV

-265 IFRVLRSSRQ
+265 IFRVLRSFRQ
-275 NPGLLAVLVPTASVD
+275 NPGLLAVLVPTAGVE
-290 QAQRTLIGVLVL
+290 QAQRTLIAVLVL
-302 LGLGLVG
+302 LGLGLVAV
-309 IVTLLAYRTARSIT
+309 VTLLAYRTARQIT
-323 EPLGN
+323 VPLGN
-328 LAAAAQRIEAGDLA
+328 LASAAQRIEAGDLA
-342 ARVRQV
+342 ARVQQV

-425 PGAPPGSGGRLSAP
+425 PGAPPGSGGRLNAP

-449 ATLAMRVLV
+449 VTLAMRVLV
-458 RSEADADR
+458 RSEADGDR
-466 IRLSAVSAGDL
+466 IRLSGVSAGDL

-500 DQRELTD
+500 DQRDLTD

-623 NITEVTDEALELVR
+623 NIEDVTDEALELVR
-637 PHADEKGLEVRALIP
+637 PHADEKGLQVRALIP
-652 LGLPNVWADR
+652 DGLPNVWADR
-662 ARVRQVLANMLA
+662 ARVRQVMANMLA

-685 SVGATAAEGWV
+685 SVAASSAEGWV

-746 HGGRIWVDSEV
+746 HGGRIWVDSEL
-757 GKGSVFHFT
+757 GRGSTFHFT
-766 LPIRVRAGSE
+766 LPIRVRAGGDTAALVAR
-776 TGMLFRSGTG
+776 TGAVR
-786 R
+786 

>member
-1 MVEEL
+1 M
-6 GGQDVRSGTVL
+6 D
-17 GGQARAMKTLFAPS
+17 KLFAPS

-43 SVLALVVV
+43 SVLALVVI

-380 VRAVNEVA
+380 VRAVNEV
-388 DAVVGVTDAER
+388 
-399 IFARSLDRMVSLLNA
+399 
-414 DGGAIVIREDP
+414 
-425 PGAPPGSGGRLSAP
+425 
-439 ATLGIAPETA
+439 
-449 ATLAMRVLV
+449 
-458 RSEADADR
+458 
-466 IRLSAVSAGDL
+466 
-477 RFVAHVPLSARGR
+477 
-490 TIGLL
+490 
-495 SAYFH
+495 
-500 DQRELTD
+500 
-507 TQARAL
+507 
-513 RTIARLV
+513 
-520 SVANENADLVGELRV
+520 
-535 NNLQLERANRL
+535 
-546 KSEFLASVSHELRTP
+546 
-561 MNAIIGYTKLMLD
+561 
-574 GLDGEMTAQQ
+574 
-584 QTDLFRVAQAADNLL
+584 
-599 GLINGLLDLAK
+599 
-610 IEAGKMELNVEEV
+610 
-623 NITEVTDEALELVR
+623 
-637 PHADEKGLEVRALIP
+637 
-652 LGLPNVWADR
+652 
-662 ARVRQVLANMLA
+662 
-674 NAVKFTERGTV
+674 
-685 SVGATAAEGWV
+685 
-696 TVSVSDTGVG
+696 
-706 ISPEAQAYVFDEFRQ
+706 
-721 ADSSTTRRYGGT
+721 
-733 GLGLAISKRLVTL
+733 
-746 HGGRIWVDSEV
+746 
-757 GKGSVFHFT
+757 
-766 LPIRVRAGSE
+766 
-776 TGMLFRSGTG
+776 
-786 R
+786 

>member
-1 MVEEL
+1 M
-6 GGQDVRSGTVL
+6 Q
-17 GGQARAMKTLFAPS
+17 KIFAPS

-43 SVLALVVV
+43 SVLALGVVV
-51 VAVAIYESNQLILS
+51 GPAIYESNGLILG

-71 GILADVA
+71 AILADVA
-78 LNEITD
+78 QNEILD
-84 QTVLATNAASLVASL
+84 QADLAQRAASLFASI
-99 PTTREL
+99 PTTRDLAESR
-105 TEQGDVDGLTNFL
+105 DRDALTNFL
-118 LVVKARIGV
+118 LPLKARIGV
-127 GDMSVGDNNGRIIAA
+127 DDVVVADNDGKIIGF
-142 AQERTSETF
+142 AQEQIQDTL

-166 AVLFDEPQG
+166 WVLFDEPQG
-175 LVIRAIYVIRNANQ
+175 LVIRAIHVIFNADQ
-189 DPIGMMEAGNVLGS
+189 DPIGMMEVGNVLGS
-203 DFLKSIKTRS
+203 PFLKNIKTRS

-220 WNGQVRASTVDFGEN
+220 WNGQVRASTVDFGTN
-235 PMFPSIAEV
+235 AVFPSVNEV
-244 DAQQGDVL
+244 DAQPNDVL
-252 IQNVTANNTNYYG
+252 IQNISANGKNYYG
-265 IFRVLRSSRQ
+265 IFRVVRSQRQ
-275 NPGLLAVLVPTASVD
+275 NPGLLAVLVPTAGVE

-302 LGLGLVG
+302 LGLALVG
-309 IVTLLAYRTARSIT
+309 VVTLLAYRTARQIT
-323 EPLGN
+323 VPLGN

-342 ARVRQV
+342 ARVQQV

-414 DGGAIVIREDP
+414 DAGAIVIREDP
-425 PGAPPGSGGRLSAP
+425 PGAPPGSGGRLNAP
-439 ATLGIAPETA
+439 ATVGIEPATA
-449 ATLAMRVLV
+449 VALAMRVLV

-466 IRLSAVSAGDL
+466 IRLSAVSAGEL

-623 NITEVTDEALELVR
+623 NINDVTDEALELVR
-637 PHADEKGLEVRALIP
+637 PHADEKGLQVRALIP

-721 ADSSTTRRYGGT
+721 ADSSTTRRYGGG
-733 GLGLAISKRLVTL
+733 GLGPRVSERPGTR
-746 HGGRIWVDSEV
+746 HRGRPRGDSEGGR
-757 GKGSVFHFT
+757 GSSFH
-766 LPIRVRAGSE
+766 LPP
-776 TGMLFRSGTG
+776 
-786 R
+786 

>member
-1 MVEEL
+1 M
-6 GGQDVRSGTVL
+6 D
-17 GGQARAMKTLFAPS
+17 KLFAPS

-43 SVLALVVV
+43 SVLALVVI

-78 LNEITD
+78 LNEISD
-84 QTVLATNAASLVASL
+84 QTVLATNAASLSASL

-105 TEQGDVDGLTNFL
+105 IEQGDYDGLTNFL

-127 GDMSVGDNNGRIIAA
+127 SDMSVADNDGLILAA
-142 AQERTSETF
+142 AQEKTSTTF
-151 QPELVTLA
+151 QPELVILA
-159 QAQVQQS
+159 QAGVQQS

-175 LVIRAIYVIRNANQ
+175 LVVRAIYVIRNVNQ

-220 WNGQVRASTVDFGEN
+220 WNGKVRASTVDFGES

-252 IQNVTANNTNYYG
+252 IQNVTANNRNYYG

-275 NPGLLAVLVPTASVD
+275 NPGLLAVLVPTAGVE

-302 LGLGLVG
+302 LGLALVG
-309 IVTLLAYRTARSIT
+309 VVTLLAYRTARQIT
-323 EPLGN
+323 VPLGN

-342 ARVRQV
+342 ARVQQV

-425 PGAPPGSGGRLSAP
+425 PGAPPGSGGRLNAP

-449 ATLAMRVLV
+449 VTLAMRVLV

-466 IRLSAVSAGDL
+466 IRLSAVSAGEL

-623 NITEVTDEALELVR
+623 NINDVTDEALELVR
-637 PHADEKGLEVRALIP
+637 PHADEKGLQVRALIP
-652 LGLPNVWADR
+652 TGLPTVWADR

-685 SVGATAAEGWV
+685 SVAATAAEGWV

-757 GKGSVFHFT
+757 GRGSSFHFT
-766 LPIRVRAGSE
+766 LPIRVRAGGE
-776 TGMLFRSGTG
+776 AALVARTGATR
-786 R
+786 

>member
-1 MVEEL
+1 M
-6 GGQDVRSGTVL
+6 D
-17 GGQARAMKTLFAPS
+17 KLFAPS

-43 SVLALVVV
+43 SVLALVVI

-746 HGGRIWVDSEV
+746 HGGRIWVDSEI
-757 GKGSVFHFT
+757 GRGSSFHFT
-766 LPIRVRAGSE
+766 LPIRVRAGGE
-776 TGMLFRSGTG
+776 PALVARSGAT

>member
-1 MVEEL
+1 M
-6 GGQDVRSGTVL
+6 D
-17 GGQARAMKTLFAPS
+17 KLFAPS

-51 VAVAIYESNQLILS
+51 VAVAIYESNDLILN

-71 GILADVA
+71 QILAEVA
-78 LNEITD
+78 LNEIQD
-84 QTVLATNAASLVASL
+84 QADGATHAAQLVAGL

-105 TEQGDVDGLTNFL
+105 TEARDRDALTNFL
-118 LVVKARIGV
+118 LPLKARLV
-127 GDMSVGDNNGRIIAA
+127 VSDMNVADNEGRIIAF
-142 AQERTSETF
+142 AQEQPSNTLE
-151 QPELVTLA
+151 PELVAYAKA
-159 QAQVQQS
+159 QAQSQW
-166 AVLFDEPQG
+166 VLFDEPQG
-175 LVIRAIYVIRNANQ
+175 LVIKAIYVIRNADT
-189 DPIGMMEAGNVLGS
+189 DPIGMMEVGNILGS
-203 DFLKSIKTRS
+203 DFLKSIKIRS
-213 DADLALI
+213 QADLALI
-220 WNGQVRASTVDFGEN
+220 WNGQVRASTVDFASDTA
-235 PMFPSIAEV
+235 FPTTLQV
-244 DAQQGDVL
+244 DAQTGDVL
-252 IQNVTANNTNYYG
+252 IQNVTANGRNYYG
-265 IFRVLRSSRQ
+265 IFRVLRSQRQ
-275 NPGLLAVLVPTASVD
+275 NPGLLAVLVPTASVE
-290 QAQRTLIGVLVL
+290 QAQRTLIAVLVL

-323 EPLGN
+323 VPLGN

-342 ARVRQV
+342 ARVQQV
-348 SAHEIG
+348 SSHEIG

-439 ATLGIAPETA
+439 ATVGIDPETA
-449 ATLAMRVLV
+449 VTLAMRVLV
-458 RSEADADR
+458 RSEAEADR
-466 IRLSAVSAGDL
+466 IRLSAVSAGEL

-610 IEAGKMELNVEEV
+610 IEAGKMELNIEEV
-623 NITEVTDEALELVR
+623 NITDVTDEALELVR
-637 PHADEKGLEVRALIP
+637 PHADEKGLHVRSLIP
-652 LGLPNVWADR
+652 QGLPNVWADR

-674 NAVKFTERGTV
+674 NAVKFTERGMV
-685 SVGATAAEGWV
+685 SVAATAAEGWV

-746 HGGRIWVDSEV
+746 HGGRIWVDSEI
-757 GKGSVFHFT
+757 GRGSTFHFT
-766 LPIRVRAGSE
+766 LPIRVRAGGE
-776 TGMLFRSGTG
+776 TALLTRTG
-786 R
+786 ATR

>member
-1 MVEEL
+1 MQKL
-6 GGQDVRSGTVL
+6 L
-17 GGQARAMKTLFAPS
+17 APS

-51 VAVAIYESNQLILS
+51 VAVALYESNELILT

-71 GILADVA
+71 SILAEVA
-78 LNEITD
+78 IQYIQAQADN
-84 QTVLATNAASLVASL
+84 ATRAAQLVASL
-99 PTTREL
+99 PPTREL
-105 TEQGDVDGLTNFL
+105 VEAHDREGLINFL
-118 LVVKARIGV
+118 LPLKSRLVVD
-127 GDMSVGDNNGRIIAA
+127 DMNVADNDGFIIAP
-142 AQERTSETF
+142 AQEQLSDTLE
-151 QPELVTLA
+151 PELVAYAKA
-159 QAQVQQS
+159 QAQSQW
-166 AVLFDEPQG
+166 VLFDEPQG
-175 LVIRAIYVIRNANQ
+175 LVIKAIYVIRNAET
-189 DPIGMMEAGNVLGS
+189 DPIGMMEVGNVLGS
-203 DFLKSIKTRS
+203 DFLKSIKIRS
-213 DADLALI
+213 QADLALI
-220 WNGQVRASTVDFGEN
+220 WNGQVRASTVDFASDTA
-235 PMFPSIAEV
+235 FPTTLQV
-244 DAQQGDVL
+244 DAQPGDVL
-252 IQNVTANNTNYYG
+252 IQNVTANGRNYYG
-265 IFRVLRSSRQ
+265 IFRVLRSQRQ
-275 NPGLLAVLVPTASVD
+275 NPGLLAVLVPTASVE
-290 QAQRTLIGVLVL
+290 QAQRTLIAILIVLGV
-302 LGLGLVG
+302 GLVG
-309 IVTLLAYRTARSIT
+309 IVTFLAYQTARSIT

-348 SAHEIG
+348 SSHEIG

-439 ATLGIAPETA
+439 ATVGINPENA
-449 ATLAMRVLV
+449 VTLAMRVLV

-466 IRLSAVSAGDL
+466 IRLSGVSAGDL

-546 KSEFLASVSHELRTP
+546 K
-561 MNAIIGYTKLMLD
+561 
-574 GLDGEMTAQQ
+574 
-584 QTDLFRVAQAADNLL
+584 
-599 GLINGLLDLAK
+599 
-610 IEAGKMELNVEEV
+610 
-623 NITEVTDEALELVR
+623 
-637 PHADEKGLEVRALIP
+637 
-652 LGLPNVWADR
+652 
-662 ARVRQVLANMLA
+662 
-674 NAVKFTERGTV
+674 
-685 SVGATAAEGWV
+685 
-696 TVSVSDTGVG
+696 
-706 ISPEAQAYVFDEFRQ
+706 
-721 ADSSTTRRYGGT
+721 
-733 GLGLAISKRLVTL
+733 
-746 HGGRIWVDSEV
+746 
-757 GKGSVFHFT
+757 
-766 LPIRVRAGSE
+766 
-776 TGMLFRSGTG
+776 
-786 R
+786 